1 MKQSNMT
8 KSLLLMMMATVGVKS
23 QGEISRQEVELS
35 DPEQKLDGRSE
46 TRTTSNGEQHKKTTV
61 SPEAKFNF

>member
-1 MKQSNMT
+1 
-8 KSLLLMMMATVGVKS
+8 MMATVGVKS